1 VKEAEEV
8 ASLPSIL
15 FPDGEPAPRLR
26 HDAPAFFDDLNLD
39 QVLASLTEGRE
50 EYDLAPFYY
59 TLLDSL
65 DAIAYRHEILRD
77 LEDETL
83 FACLTSFAARMRHM
97 RGDRVRAEKAYYVYE
112 KEAWLLSA
120 ARLYGEAVEQ
130 LAADLALADLRSRA
144 LRAFRASLAVYVR
157 SDEFSTLRADTAQVA
172 EGLATTRYCVTIA
185 GDRVTVSRCQ
195 EDSDYSAEVE
205 QTFEKFQQGGV
216 AGFTAK
222 RSTSS
227 GMNDVEARILDLVA
241 RLHPEVFSALD
252 TFRVRHADYL
262 DEGVA
267 AFDREL
273 QFYVAFLAYVAR
285 FAAVGRRFCYPQVS
299 GDTNETHARDA
310 FDVALATKLLALGQ
324 PVVCND
330 LSLSGPERIIVVSGP
345 NQGGKTTFA
354 RMVGQLH
361 YLAALGL
368 LVPGTDARLML
379 CDGLYTHFEREED
392 LGTLKGKLEDDLS
405 RIHDILRQATSRSVV
420 IMNESLTGTTLQ
432 DASLLG
438 RAVLQTMIARRI
450 LCVYVTFVDEL
461 ASLSAATVSMVST
474 VVPDD
479 PATRTYKV
487 VRRPADGLAYA
498 EAIAEKYGLT
508 PERVKARLTS

>member
-1 VKEAEEV
+1 VKDV
-8 ASLPSIL
+8 ASVSSIL
-15 FPDGEPAPRLR
+15 FPGGEPSLRLR
-26 HDAPAFFDDLNLD
+26 HEAPAFFGDLNLD
-39 QVLASLTEGRE
+39 QVLASLTGGLE

-65 DAIAYRHEILRD
+65 DAVAYRHEVLRD

-83 FACLTSFAARMRHM
+83 FAHVTSFAERVRHM
-97 RGDRVRAEKAYYVYE
+97 REDLVRAEKAHYAYE
-112 KEAWLLSA
+112 KEAWFLSA

-130 LAADLALADLRSRA
+130 LAEDLALADLRSRA
-144 LRAFRASLAVYVR
+144 LRAFRAFLAAHVR
-157 SDEFSTLRADTAQVA
+157 ADEFTTLRADTTQVA
-172 EGLATTRYCVTIA
+172 EGLSTIRYCVTID
-185 GDRVTVSRCQ
+185 GDRVTVSQCQ

-205 QTFEKFQQGGV
+205 QTFEKFQRGGV
-216 AGFTAK
+216 TGFRAK
-222 RSTSS
+222 RSTWS

-241 RLHPEVFSALD
+241 RLHSEIFSALD
-252 TFRVRHADYL
+252 AFCVRHSNYL
-262 DEGVA
+262 DEDVA

-273 QFYVAFLAYVAR
+273 QFYVAFLKYVGR
-285 FAAVGRRFCYPQVS
+285 FTAVGRRFCYPQIS
-299 GDTNETHARDA
+299 DDTREVHARDA
-310 FDVALATKLLALGQ
+310 FDVALGTKLLAQGQ

-330 LSLSGPERIIVVSGP
+330 LSLSEPERIIVVSGP

-368 LVPGTDARLML
+368 LVPGTNARLML

-392 LGTLKGKLEDDLS
+392 LATLKGKLEDDLS
-405 RIHDILRQATSRSVV
+405 RIHDILERATPRSVV

-438 RAVLQTMIARRI
+438 KAVLQAMIARRV

-474 VVPDD
+474 VAPND
-479 PATRTYKV
+479 PTTRTYKV

-498 EAIAEKYGLT
+498 KAIADIYGLT